1 MAGMLDGMAFRWLT
15 VFFDFPADA
24 FDAGV
29 TFWREVTGSGLSP
42 FRGTAGEFATL
53 LPSAGDAYL
62 RVQRIMDGGGGHHLD
77 LHVDPAD
84 GTLEDAAALAVSL
97 GARVRDRE
105 DEEVIV
111 VDSPG
116 GFTFCLVRWDGET
129 AVPAPSRMDGAGA
142 SRADQLCLDIPP
154 AVFERERSFWAALT
168 GWEMRS
174 GSRPEFSHLRRPAGI
189 PVRLLLQRRDGADPD
204 DRVTA
209 HVDFACA
216 DPDQVADLH
225 VARGAQ
231 VAGTFPFWTVM
242 ADPTGRRY
250 CLTKRGPE
258 TGRAPA

>member
-1 MAGMLDGMAFRWLT
+1 M
-15 VFFDFPADA
+15 
-24 FDAGV
+24 
-29 TFWREVTGSGLSP
+29 
-42 FRGTAGEFATL
+42 
-53 LPSAGDAYL
+53 
-62 RVQRIMDGGGGHHLD
+62 
-77 LHVDPAD
+77 
-84 GTLEDAAALAVSL
+84 EDAAALAVSL

-129 AVPAPSRMDGAGA
+129 TVPAPSRMDGAGA

-154 AVFERERSFWAALT
+154 TLFERERSFWAALT

-174 GSRPEFSHLRRPAGI
+174 GSRPEFAYLRRPAGI
-189 PVRLLLQRRDGADPD
+189 PVRLLLQRRVGADSG

-216 DPDQVADLH
+216 NQDQLADLH

-231 VAGTFPFWTVM
+231 VTGTFPFWTVM
-242 ADPTGRRY
+242 ADPTGRQY
-250 CLTKRGPE
+250 CLTKRDPE
-258 TGRAPA
+258 TGRAPRP